1 MTLSATHQHAEF
13 DRYLHFLSTIRDE
26 FPDDCEAIASD
37 IIDAEL
43 GDFCWDS
50 RIAERRVCVVEPFD
64 CDEIEVRE
72 LVRILG
78 FFRSRYLVATCI
90 VDGERHLH
98 WMAKVRHFDALSDA
112 ETAFL
117 AAD

>member
-1 MTLSATHQHAEF
+1 MTLSSTHLHAAM
-13 DRYLHFLSTIRDE
+13 DRYPQFLNSIREE
-26 FPDDCEAIASD
+26 FPDDCEAIAEE

-43 GDFCWDS
+43 GDFCWDA
-50 RIAERRVCVVEPFD
+50 RIAERRICTVSPFD
-64 CDEIEVRE
+64 SDDIELRE
-72 LVRILG
+72 QVRILG
-78 FFRSRYLVATCI
+78 FFHGRYLVATCI

-98 WMAKVRHFDALSDA
+98 WMLKVRHFDALSDA